1 MSIPKWD
8 EARTEKLQ
16 NYVGEESPVS
26 LETVAAA
33 AVELETTTRSVAAKL
48 RKMNYEVET
57 VAAQASAFTK
67 EQTDALSAFL
77 AKNSGQ
83 YTYGEIANL
92 FAKGQFSAKQIQ
104 GKILSM
110 ELTETVKPTE
120 KKVYERTF
128 SEADEVVIV
137 KMAAKNAFLED
148 IAEKLGR
155 NVQEVRGKALSL
167 LRAKQIEAIPASKH
181 VAKTVDALDG
191 IETEEHT
198 VAELA
203 EMIGR
208 SERGVKTMLTRRGVS
223 AKDYDGA
230 GKAEKAAAKKSAAA

>member
-8 EARTEKLQ
+8 EARTDRLVK
-16 NYVGEESPVS
+16 YVGDESPVS

-33 AVELETTTRSVAAKL
+33 AVELETTTRSIASKL

-77 AKNSGQ
+77 VKNAGD
-83 YTYGEIANL
+83 YTYAEIAAK
-92 FAKGQFSAKQIQ
+92 FANGQFSAKQVQ

-110 ELTETVKPTE
+110 ELTDAVKPTE

-128 SEADEVVIV
+128 SAADEKTFVT
-137 KMAAKNAFLED
+137 MAGKGAFLEE
-148 IAEKLGR
+148 IAEKLNR

-167 LRAKQIEAIPASKH
+167 LRAKQIDSIPPSKH

-191 IETEEHT
+191 IDLGELT
-198 VAELA
+198 VAEIA
-203 EMIGR
+203 EQIGR

-230 GKAEKAAAKKSAAA
+230 SKAEKAAAKKSAA